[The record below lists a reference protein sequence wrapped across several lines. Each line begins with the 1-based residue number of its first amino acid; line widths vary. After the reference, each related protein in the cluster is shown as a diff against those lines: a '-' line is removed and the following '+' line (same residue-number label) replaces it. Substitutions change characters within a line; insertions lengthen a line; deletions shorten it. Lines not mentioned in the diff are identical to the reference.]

1 MAATAGMPSTAG
13 MQATVGK
20 PATIKNKDDCN
31 DCPQQQKRKQ
41 TAGMKA
47 TRGGTTQ

>member
-20 PATIKNKDDCN
+20 PATIKSKDDCN
-31 DCPQQQKRKQ
+31 SLTAHNSRKESKQCLQK
-41 TAGMKA
+41 
-47 TRGGTTQ
+47 